1 MDREKRHY
9 FWLVVSVCFAAFM
22 ATLDSYI
29 VTISLPVIAGYFGVG
44 AREASWVILAY
55 VFFLT
60 STMLIIG
67 KLSDRIG
74 LKRIFIRG
82 FGLFVVGSALC
93 GLAWTIDLLIF
104 SRAVQGIGAA
114 MITVPAYALIPRH
127 VPAGIRGWAFGLLS
141 IAAALG
147 LIVGAPAGG
156 MISGFLSWHWIFLIN
171 VPVGIPA
178 ILLARRILPPD
189 PSAPASPNGQR
200 FDYAGSTLSFFG
212 VLALL
217 AALSLVDDQGWNSVP
232 VIGGFLCSAILLA
245 AFLVHESRTADPLVD
260 LSLFSVPGFSRA
272 SVATG
277 FAFLVLAGSNF
288 VVPFYLQLLA
298 GLSPQRAGLVLL
310 LYSLAYITV
319 APFAGRM
326 ADRMDPAL
334 LCLVGMLSATGAF
347 AFFGISLSWGGL
359 VPVSVFLVWLGIS
372 YGFFFSPN
380 NTLVMGSV
388 SAERQ
393 GVASG
398 VFSVV
403 SRLSIVL
410 GVSLFEA
417 LFSASS
423 AGSGSIATIGSE
435 KALAL
440 AHGFRNVYILGAVLC
455 LAAAMFSASLVKRR
469 TSPDLQLSGG

>member
-1 MDREKRHY
+1 MDREKREY
-9 FWLVVSVCFAAFM
+9 FWLVVAVCFAAFM

-29 VTISLPVIAGYFGVG
+29 VTISLPVIAGYFSVG
-44 AREASWVILAY
+44 ASEASWVILAY

-74 LKRIFIRG
+74 LKKIFILG
-82 FGLFVVGSALC
+82 FGIFIVGSALC
-93 GLAWTIDLLIF
+93 GIAWSISLLVLF
-104 SRAVQGIGAA
+104 RALQGIGAA

-127 VPAGIRGWAFGLLS
+127 VPAGIRGWAFGILS

-156 MISGFLSWHWIFLIN
+156 LISGLLSWHWIFLIN

-178 ILLARRILPPD
+178 ILLARKILPAD
-189 PSAPASPNGQR
+189 PPPATGHGQR
-200 FDYAGSTLSFFG
+200 FDYGGAACSFFG

-217 AALSLVDDQGWNSVP
+217 VALSLVDDRGWNSVP
-232 VIGGFLCSAILLA
+232 VIGGFIASTALMAV
-245 AFLVHESRTADPLVD
+245 FLVRESRVSNPLVD

-272 SVATG
+272 AIATG

-288 VVPFYLQLLA
+288 VIPFYLQRLA

-310 LYSLAYITV
+310 LYSLAYISV
-319 APFAGRM
+319 APFAGRL
-326 ADRMDPAL
+326 ADKMDPAL
-334 LCLVGMLSATGAF
+334 LCLAGMLSATGAF
-347 AFFGISLSWGGL
+347 AFFGFSLSWGGL
-359 VPVSVFLVWLGIS
+359 VPVSVFLVWLGVS

-388 SAERQ
+388 STERQ

-417 LFSASS
+417 LFSGFSS
-423 AGSGSIATIGSE
+423 GSGGSAATGAAH
-435 KALAL
+435 ALAL
-440 AHGFRNVYILGAVLC
+440 EHGFRIVYVLGAVLC
-455 LAAAMFSASLVKRR
+455 LAAALFSASLVKRR
-469 TSPDLQLSGG
+469 E